1 MKDIKLRQEAGKS
14 YLVVEKETNDLQEY
28 MVSMITQNRIEGF
41 LPCRI
46 AYDKAREMLYY
57 DVTNKISLE
66 QIYSDKYID
75 CSDIRKIFEKFS
87 EIKKIGQTYLLEDK
101 YYVFNPDYIY
111 VDIETEEIQI
121 LYLPS
126 VDENSNQYSKF
137 SDFLLRRVEQNDS
150 RGVKLAYMF
159 YKMIGLE
166 TFSIE
171 AFTALVDKEIIISE
185 KNDYVEKSRREPMMN
200 IDTDIIMPDVG
211 DNSDISF
218 VVPAIL
224 LICVFGTTVSFIFLR
239 KTFVYAIYILISAI
253 VLAVFFIVSL
263 IKVICKVVQQKQD
276 EEMKDTSNNITVEEY
291 WEDEETQVFNEE
303 TQVFFEKREDEEAD
317 DLEREYI
324 WKWKEKGYDKNYRMK
339 TFPIVIGKLQGEVDC
354 FMEDSSVSRIHA
366 KLEKDGNRIMLS
378 DIGSTNGV
386 YVDGKKLLPGQ
397 RVPVVTTSSV
407 RIGNVQ
413 CELCIR

>member
-1 MKDIKLRQEAGKS
+1 
-14 YLVVEKETNDLQEY
+14 
-28 MVSMITQNRIEGF
+28 
-41 LPCRI
+41 
-46 AYDKAREMLYY
+46 
-57 DVTNKISLE
+57 
-66 QIYSDKYID
+66 
-75 CSDIRKIFEKFS
+75 
-87 EIKKIGQTYLLEDK
+87 
-101 YYVFNPDYIY
+101 
-111 VDIETEEIQI
+111 
-121 LYLPS
+121 
-126 VDENSNQYSKF
+126 
-137 SDFLLRRVEQNDS
+137 
-150 RGVKLAYMF
+150 
-159 YKMIGLE
+159 
-166 TFSIE
+166 
-171 AFTALVDKEIIISE
+171 
-185 KNDYVEKSRREPMMN
+185 MMN

-354 FMEDSSVSRIHA
+354 FMEDSR
-366 KLEKDGNRIMLS
+366 
-378 DIGSTNGV
+378 
-386 YVDGKKLLPGQ
+386 Y
-397 RVPVVTTSSV
+397 
-407 RIGNVQ
+407 
-413 CELCIR
+413 C